1 MTEPEPRFAHI
12 DTVAW
17 QEVKA
22 QLHGDRRV
30 SIREKYLDW
39 SPSMLVL
46 YASYDPGM
54 LVERHGHASDH
65 VVFVLDGMVRVG
77 DVECRAG
84 TSVVLP
90 QGAVFGP
97 IEAGPEG
104 ALLFEIMAGDPRAM
118 PADREGFDALCAAR
132 GITPLPNPPIEAPP
146 WFGDRTD

>member
-1 MTEPEPRFAHI
+1 MTELEPRFAHI
-12 DTVAW
+12 DDVAW

-22 QLHGDRRV
+22 QQHGDRRV
-30 SIREKYLDW
+30 SIHEKYLDW

-46 YASYDPGM
+46 YARYDPGM

-65 VVFVLDGMVRVG
+65 VVFVLEGVVHIG
-77 DVECRAG
+77 DVECGPG

-90 QGAVFGP
+90 KGAVFGP

-104 ALLFEIMAGDPRAM
+104 AVLFEVMAGDPRAV
-118 PADREGFDALCAAR
+118 PADRDGFTAMCAGR
-132 GITPLPNPPIEAPP
+132 GITPLPNPPIDAPA